1 MQEINY
7 KKLRKVILFFLDIL
21 PKIDYK
27 YNDLLILLRVKSLN
41 YPDKILSKMN
51 QYTSCT
57 NEQKEE
63 LKQNETIE
71 NIELYERVIKETESY
86 NLIPS
91 KLYEYILVNQ
101 LESQVF
107 SILGITDKTI
117 DTDKLIELLLNNI
130 TDTANYL
137 DNSHKIKQQLEKVDK
152 VYLFIE
158 YYQNRKKDEIDL
170 VVDNQIE
177 FNNWNIYDLSW
188 LENNIITGL
197 RKDSYSIE
205 WLDNTDIETVFLA
218 YLNLCDRRLIE
229 SADYWFRDKLRE
241 IETKVNEKIETGDKD
256 NPSRERSHSEKEAFK
271 LELDAQYFI

>member
-1 MQEINY
+1 
-7 KKLRKVILFFLDIL
+7 
-21 PKIDYK
+21 
-27 YNDLLILLRVKSLN
+27 
-41 YPDKILSKMN
+41 MN

-117 DTDKLIELLLNNI
+117 ATDKLIELLLNNI

-205 WLDNTDIETVFLA
+205 WLDNTDIEIVFLA

-256 NPSRERSHSEKEAFK
+256 NPNRERSHSEKEAFK
-271 LELDAQYFI
+271 LELDAQYFIENKKE